1 MIKDIKKDPM
11 IGSFLDSLYIEKGL
25 SKNTV
30 SSYKNDIE
38 SFLSWLHKKE
48 IHYQNVTGANIN
60 DFISILFNDGFK
72 SSSINRKISSIRHFY
87 LFLLKKKIIKFSPV
101 DEITTPK
108 QEKYL
113 PISMSEDEVERLLSS
128 PNSNRI
134 IERRD
139 KAMIEILYATGMR
152 ISELVNLK
160 LTDIDFNRS
169 VLKVFGKGSK
179 ERLVPYGEK
188 AAEALDIYLRD
199 RKRSDSKNVFLSNR
213 GSQITRGAFWQRIK
227 IYIKR
232 ENLKSSI
239 SPHTLRH
246 AFATHLLNR
255 GADLRSVQILLG
267 HSDLSTTQIYT
278 HIAKQRLGEI
288 LKNIIQEVKVNK
300 LGFSFLL
307 IIISFFTLSSE
318 DKIQESIQKVLPAG
332 AKIELIKESDIKG
345 LYAVYYGELEPIYVS
360 KDGKFFIYGDLF
372 QITNNGISNIS
383 NINLAKKRKAIIE
396 EISTQDFIS
405 FEAENEKYQVTVFT
419 DVDCGYC
426 RKLHDNIKE
435 YNKLGITINYAA
447 FPRSGIGTS
456 SFTKMVGA
464 WCSRNPKESITK
476 LKNNENI
483 DMSFCDNQPVAK
495 QFAIGQKLGLMAP
508 RQSFI

>member
-1 MIKDIKKDPM
+1 MIKDYKKDH
-11 IGSFLDSLYIEKGL
+11 IIRSFLDSLYIEKGL

-30 SSYKNDIE
+30 SSYENDIS
-38 SFLSWLHKKE
+38 SFLSWLNNKQ
-48 IHYQNVTGANIN
+48 IDYQQVSVNNIN
-60 DFISILFNDGFK
+60 EFISKLFNSGLK
-72 SSSINRKISSIRHFY
+72 SSSINRKISSIKHFY
-87 LFLLKKKIIKFSPV
+87 LFLSKKKIIKYSPA
-101 DEITTPK
+101 DEIETPK

-128 PNSNRI
+128 PNPNQI

-199 RKRSDSKNVFLSNR
+199 RKKSDSKNVFLSNR

-227 IYIKR
+227 IYIMR

-278 HIAKQRLGEI
+278 HIAKQRLSEI
-288 LKNIIQEVKVNK
+288 LKK
-300 LGFSFLL
+300 
-307 IIISFFTLSSE
+307 
-318 DKIQESIQKVLPAG
+318 
-332 AKIELIKESDIKG
+332 
-345 LYAVYYGELEPIYVS
+345 
-360 KDGKFFIYGDLF
+360 
-372 QITNNGISNIS
+372 
-383 NINLAKKRKAIIE
+383 
-396 EISTQDFIS
+396 
-405 FEAENEKYQVTVFT
+405 
-419 DVDCGYC
+419 
-426 RKLHDNIKE
+426 HH
-435 YNKLGITINYAA
+435 
-447 FPRSGIGTS
+447 PRG
-456 SFTKMVGA
+456 
-464 WCSRNPKESITK
+464 
-476 LKNNENI
+476 
-483 DMSFCDNQPVAK
+483 
-495 QFAIGQKLGLMAP
+495 
-508 RQSFI
+508 

>member
-1 MIKDIKKDPM
+1 MIKDYKKDH
-11 IGSFLDSLYIEKGL
+11 IIRSFLDSLYIEKGL

-30 SSYKNDIE
+30 SSYKNDIS
-38 SFLSWLHKKE
+38 SFLSWLNKKQ
-48 IHYQNVTGANIN
+48 INYQQVSGKNIN
-60 DFISILFNDGFK
+60 EFISKLFNSGLK
-72 SSSINRKISSIRHFY
+72 SSSINRKISSIKHFY
-87 LFLLKKKIIKFSPV
+87 LFLSKKKIIKYSPA
-101 DEITTPK
+101 DEIETPK

-160 LTDIDFNRS
+160 LTDVDFNRS

-288 LKNIIQEVKVNK
+288 LKK
-300 LGFSFLL
+300 
-307 IIISFFTLSSE
+307 
-318 DKIQESIQKVLPAG
+318 
-332 AKIELIKESDIKG
+332 
-345 LYAVYYGELEPIYVS
+345 
-360 KDGKFFIYGDLF
+360 
-372 QITNNGISNIS
+372 
-383 NINLAKKRKAIIE
+383 
-396 EISTQDFIS
+396 
-405 FEAENEKYQVTVFT
+405 
-419 DVDCGYC
+419 
-426 RKLHDNIKE
+426 HH
-435 YNKLGITINYAA
+435 
-447 FPRSGIGTS
+447 PRG
-456 SFTKMVGA
+456 
-464 WCSRNPKESITK
+464 
-476 LKNNENI
+476 
-483 DMSFCDNQPVAK
+483 
-495 QFAIGQKLGLMAP
+495 
-508 RQSFI
+508 